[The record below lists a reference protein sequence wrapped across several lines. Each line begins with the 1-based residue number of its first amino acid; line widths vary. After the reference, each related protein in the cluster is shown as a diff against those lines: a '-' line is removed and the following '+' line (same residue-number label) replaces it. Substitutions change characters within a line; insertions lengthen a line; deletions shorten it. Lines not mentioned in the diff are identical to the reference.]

1 MDRHLKQNIY
11 QMYVANGNRAG
22 FWVQRDSWS
31 WKSAQIVS
39 IGGKAEGPLEGNP
52 PYFQNQ
58 KVIGKMGGVGREVE
72 ITSPGTYGYRRV
84 DETKPGGAT

>member
-1 MDRHLKQNIY
+1 MDHRLKQNIY
-11 QMYVANGNRAG
+11 QMYVDNGNRAG

-39 IGGKAEGPLEGNP
+39 IGGKTEGPLEGNP

-58 KVIGKMGGVGREVE
+58 KVMGKMSGVGREVE

-84 DETKPGGAT
+84 DETKPGEAT

>member
-1 MDRHLKQNIY
+1 MDRRLKQNIY

-31 WKSAQIVS
+31 WKSALIVS
-39 IGGKAEGPLEGNP
+39 IGGNAEGPLEGNP

-58 KVIGKMGGVGREVE
+58 KVMGKMGGEGREVE

-84 DETKPGGAT
+84 DETKPGEAT

>member
-31 WKSAQIVS
+31 WKSALIVS
-39 IGGKAEGPLEGNP
+39 IGGNAEGPLEGNP

-58 KVIGKMGGVGREVE
+58 KVMGKMGGVGREVE

-84 DETKPGGAT
+84 DETKPGEAT